1 MRAAVTIT
9 SGMTVGLFNR
19 LRSQN
24 GSTKFLGAEKA
35 GSDVSWVARTNV
47 WDAFIIRAVHSGAAA
62 PTAPTAVRREGEA
75 HTRGRGPGSDDH
87 IAPKRTQGQS
97 GRRCGYSTACP

>member
-24 GSTKFLGAEKA
+24 GSTKFLGAEKT

-47 WDAFIIRAVHSGAAA
+47 WDAFIIRAVHCGK
-62 PTAPTAVRREGEA
+62 TAPTVPTFVR
-75 HTRGRGPGSDDH
+75 H
-87 IAPKRTQGQS
+87 K
-97 GRRCGYSTACP
+97 